1 MANKFI
7 YNITVERE
15 LSDDE
20 IKEITLTDGDLSL
33 LKRNTFNKLCSAI
46 STQVAT
52 RMREYNESL
61 LEEQRSFYES
71 LIDFNTLHKIDANN
85 RRIRNLRS
93 EIETLSKE
101 NDDFLREVKRNLKDA
116 LQSYGLSY
124 EAGNLKLPF
133 MFSSSRSSAD
143 IKRELLNSITAI
155 PRMDWVE
162 SELICSKDAWENLE
176 KEPDRFIEEY
186 FQKAIKLRESNN
198 AFFAFKLKHC

>member
-20 IKEITLTDGDLSL
+20 IKEITLSEGDLSVL
-33 LKRNTFNKLCSAI
+33 RRNTFNKLCSAI
-46 STQVAT
+46 SKQVAT

-116 LQSYGLSY
+116 GC
-124 EAGNLKLPF
+124 AC
-133 MFSSSRSSAD
+133 R
-143 IKRELLNSITAI
+143 
-155 PRMDWVE
+155 
-162 SELICSKDAWENLE
+162 
-176 KEPDRFIEEY
+176 
-186 FQKAIKLRESNN
+186 
-198 AFFAFKLKHC
+198 